1 MKKTSFFI
9 FLSLCIC
16 QFLTAQT
23 TYYWVGGNG
32 NNGVTSF
39 TSNSN
44 WNTSLDGSGTSRVAE
59 DSTDKLII
67 DGSNIGGATPV
78 TGSIVTKAGSTTIGQ
93 LTLRNNANLSLLRT
107 ATGTGSVKIK
117 GDLTADDD
125 LKIDAG
131 SVLSISVA
139 DSVVATSGNNLQ
151 FSPDATSRIYGTLN
165 IQRGASQLVCKN
177 PLSGGAVNFESGSTC
192 NVNTTLASYYPFGS
206 GTSSNSKYS
215 YPNSFVFKSGSTF
228 VFLGGTC
235 PFTTSSSFAAL
246 VFKTGSTT
254 KISSSIPGVT
264 TGLEFSSSNFF
275 NGKIFSNVI
284 ITSGTT
290 VIADFFKNIDN
301 LTIENSA
308 AFYLKIS

>member
-16 QFLTAQT
+16 QFLSAQT

-44 WNTSLDGSGTSRVAE
+44 WNTSLDGSGTTRLAE

-67 DGSNIGGATPV
+67 DGSNIGGAIPV

-125 LKIDAG
+125 LKIGVG
-131 SVLSISVA
+131 STLSISVA

-151 FSPDATSRIYGTLN
+151 FLPDATARIYGTLN
-165 IQRGASQLVCKN
+165 VLRGASQLICKN
-177 PLSGGAVNFESGSTC
+177 PLSAGAVVFESGSTC

-206 GTSSNSKYS
+206 GSSANSKYS
-215 YPNSFVFKSGSTF
+215 FPNSFVFKIGSTF
-228 VFLGGTC
+228 AFLGGTC

-246 VFKTGSTT
+246 IFKTGSTT
-254 KISSSIPGVT
+254 KISSAI
-264 TGLEFSSSNFF
+264 
-275 NGKIFSNVI
+275 
-284 ITSGTT
+284 
-290 VIADFFKNIDN
+290 
-301 LTIENSA
+301 
-308 AFYLKIS
+308 